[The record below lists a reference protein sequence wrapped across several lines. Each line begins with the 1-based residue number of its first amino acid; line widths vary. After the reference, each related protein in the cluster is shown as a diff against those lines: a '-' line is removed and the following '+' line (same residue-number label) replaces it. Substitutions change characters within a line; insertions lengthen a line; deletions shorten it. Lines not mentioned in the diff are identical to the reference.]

1 MTGILEHVT
10 IKIVGIVNGYMMRD
24 SVMIDDVLP
33 EKFWMV
39 AEVMLVTSFAS
50 THLVKYSTAIM
61 AKV

>member
-33 EKFWMV
+33 EKILDGGRGYV
-39 AEVMLVTSFAS
+39 G
-50 THLVKYSTAIM
+50 Y
-61 AKV
+61 